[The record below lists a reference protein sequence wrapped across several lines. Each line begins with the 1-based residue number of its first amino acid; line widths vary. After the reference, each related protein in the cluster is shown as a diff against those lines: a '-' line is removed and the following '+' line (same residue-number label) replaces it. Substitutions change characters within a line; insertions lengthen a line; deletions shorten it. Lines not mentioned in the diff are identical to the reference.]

1 MKAVASVMKNQDLRT
16 VKGRHGTVREGFRG
30 SIVIV
35 ASANAYAPLPN
46 KVAYVTAKHALLGL
60 VKSAG
65 MSLPEINGVADDE
78 PSKLSIWQLNMFESM
93 PSVQLG

>member
-1 MKAVASVMKNQDLRT
+1 M
-16 VKGRHGTVREGFRG
+16 
-30 SIVIV
+30 IV

-46 KVAYVTAKHALLGL
+46 KVAYVTAKHASLGL

-65 MSLPEINGVADDE
+65 TLPQAIDDVADHVF
-78 PSKLSIWQLNMFESM
+78 SKLSIWQLIMFESM